1 MSHKNYNKMYNAPS
15 ATVEEFA
22 DQVIDPEIQLPTA
35 EVMQMSIPE
44 VAEPEVTDE
53 TATEAIA
60 ESVIAVV
67 VDCLKL
73 NVRAEPSPTSKVVA
87 TIDAS
92 TEVAVYDSVGNYYK
106 ICTASGIEG
115 YCVKDYLNIK

>member
-15 ATVEEFA
+15 ATVEEFV
-22 DQVIDPEIQLPTA
+22 DQVIDPEI
-35 EVMQMSIPE
+35 QMSIPE